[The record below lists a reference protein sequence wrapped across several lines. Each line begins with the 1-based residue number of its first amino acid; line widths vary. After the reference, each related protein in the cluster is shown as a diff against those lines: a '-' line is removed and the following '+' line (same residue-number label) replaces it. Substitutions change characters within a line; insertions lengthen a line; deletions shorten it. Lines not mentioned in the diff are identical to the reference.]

1 MLLPTKG
8 ISIDRAIITI
18 GAELLQQLE
27 IPMSVTDLWENY
39 NQRVTIKRKSY
50 ITFDWFSLAL
60 TFLFSLN
67 LIEWSESAHLRR
79 RSNVH

>member
-8 ISIDRAIITI
+8 ISNDRAIITI
-18 GAELLQQLE
+18 GAELLEQLE

-39 NQRVTIKRKSY
+39 IQRITAKRKNY

-60 TFLFSLN
+60 AFLFSLN

-79 RSNVH
+79 RSDVH